1 MFTVLPGV
9 FGPIHACSD
18 GRSPNSTKNCQY
30 VYGYRSKNRQ
40 KVGPDGLPGLT
51 GKDPFAI
58 FIAWSLW
65 IFAN

>member
-1 MFTVLPGV
+1 MIMFCISICLRLLLEK
-9 FGPIHACSD
+9 IA
-18 GRSPNSTKNCQY
+18 K
-30 VYGYRSKNRQ
+30 KI
-40 KVGPDGLPGLT
+40 GPDGLPGLT